1 MKQPGTQSGLHFF
14 FRTPLIERVDGLSPT
29 GKRDVSAG
37 EAGFPAILRHE
48 SHQQAFRAGLWMVRV
63 VEVETSGRILKN
75 KIRPP
80 RKAWGLSVPTAFDEG
95 KFGSQD
101 FKNITL
107 VRWHRKNPGVIVKG
121 AQANRGDKSHLVP

>member
-1 MKQPGTQSGLHFF
+1 
-14 FRTPLIERVDGLSPT
+14 
-29 GKRDVSAG
+29 
-37 EAGFPAILRHE
+37 
-48 SHQQAFRAGLWMVRV
+48 MVRV

-107 VRWHRKNPGVIVKG
+107 VRHWKNPGVIVKG